1 MTGKE
6 FIEKFLPL
14 DCDMYRLAFS
24 LTGSG
29 QDAEDIVQELFMK
42 LWKSLD
48 SLDSVKS
55 PRAYCLTLTRNLCI
69 DLLRRRK
76 RVHAESIEGQADIGS
91 GPDAE
96 TGFILEGEDCS
107 IGRTNRETARKTT
120 QDSDNEGDGRSV
132 QQGDIRKD
140 RIERPHRES
149 HPEPCEK
156 EHKRMGRKI
165 R

>member
-76 RVHAESIEGQADIGS
+76 RVHAESIDGQADIGS

-96 TGFILEGEDCS
+96 TGFILKERIAALAGRIGKLPERQRKILTMKVLEGLSNKEIS
-107 IGRTNRETARKTT
+107 ERTGLSDLTVRVTLSLARK
-120 QDSDNEGDGRSV
+120 SIREWDG
-132 QQGDIRKD
+132 K
-140 RIERPHRES
+140 
-149 HPEPCEK
+149 
-156 EHKRMGRKI
+156 
-165 R
+165 